1 MERVYAEYDLYL
13 QVRQRKNLTSAWEH
27 TNAENVSGER
37 AVKAPY
43 ELPHV
48 SGIVQRPREAIIFR
62 LFYQLKATVYLRAS
76 KTPAET
82 AELLCKALVRPRRR
96 LSNRWSPQA
105 PQPDSGPDAACEWP
119 HVPSFYSSIV
129 SFHTFLWQHQGTCVC
144 FYVWQEDLSPE
155 ALCVC
160 VCVCILYSNYQ
171 QAISVCV

>member
-105 PQPDSGPDAACEWP
+105 PQPDSGPDAACEMASRIFLLFIHCFLP
-119 HVPSFYSSIV
+119 YFSVTTSGYLCLFLCLTGGLV
-129 SFHTFLWQHQGTCVC
+129 S
-144 FYVWQEDLSPE
+144 
-155 ALCVC
+155 
-160 VCVCILYSNYQ
+160 
-171 QAISVCV
+171 